1 MEIILARAIPTVYRA
16 GGTTTNHQPPTTNHG
31 ARSAP
36 QYTEGFM
43 DSSEPLLFRIAR
55 WLTFGSAVAIIFS
68 IAASQI
74 LLALALAALLLS
86 GGRMRLPRI
95 WLPLGLFLLGTLISL
110 ALSPSPA
117 AGLPQVRKI
126 FVFTTLLVVF
136 STLRDIVVIR
146 RLFLCWAGA
155 GTLTALR
162 GLVQF
167 GRKVQEAHAQG
178 RGFYDF
184 YIAER
189 ITGFTSHWMTFGGE
203 EMFALLMITA
213 FLFFAC
219 IARKRA
225 GLWLLCALLMA
236 LALLLGFTR
245 SIWAASAGAG
255 IYLLWFRKRVL
266 VPVVPVILLL
276 IAFLAPASIRE
287 RFSSMLKP
295 GKLDSN
301 QHRIVTL
308 RTGLQMVRAH
318 PWFGLGLEEVGLQ
331 FNRYVPPDIPRPLPD
346 GYYGHLH
353 SIYLQYAAER
363 GIPTMLLMLW
373 MLGQILWDCLRRIR
387 RLPPGRSDLKFVLHG
402 AVAVVIATLIAG
414 CFEYN
419 LGDSEVL
426 TMFLVVVG
434 CAYAA
439 MATAVETGTDTAVA

>member
-1 MEIILARAIPTVYRA
+1 ME
-16 GGTTTNHQPPTTNHG
+16 
-31 ARSAP
+31 
-36 QYTEGFM
+36 
-43 DSSEPLLFRIAR
+43 SSETLLFRVAR
-55 WLTFGSAVAIIFS
+55 WLTFGSAVAILFS

-110 ALSPSPA
+110 ALSPDPA

-136 STLRDIVVIR
+136 STLRDMRVIR
-146 RLFLCWAGA
+146 WLFLCWAGA

-167 GRKVQEAHAQG
+167 GHKVQEAHAQG
-178 RGFYDF
+178 RSFYE
-184 YIAER
+184 YYVAER

-219 IARKRA
+219 LARKRA
-225 GLWLLCALLMA
+225 WLWLLCAFLMA
-236 LALLLGFTR
+236 LAMLLGFTR
-245 SIWAASAGAG
+245 SIWLASAGAG
-255 IYLLWFRKRVL
+255 IYLLWFWKRVL
-266 VPVVPVILLL
+266 VVVLPVVLLL
-276 IAFLAPASIRE
+276 IALLA
-287 RFSSMLKP
+287 
-295 GKLDSN
+295 
-301 QHRIVTL
+301 HRIVTW
-308 RTGLQMVRAH
+308 RTGLEMIRAH
-318 PWFGLGLEEVGLQ
+318 PWFGVGPEEVKLQ
-331 FNRYVPPDIPRPLPD
+331 FDRYVPSDIPRPLPE
-346 GYYGHLH
+346 GWYGHLH
-353 SIYLQYAAER
+353 NIYLQYAAER
-363 GIPTMLLMLW
+363 GIPTMLMMLW
-373 MLGQILWDCLRRIR
+373 MLGQILWDCLRRLW

-402 AVAVVIATLIAG
+402 AVAVVVATMIAG
-414 CFEYN
+414 IFEYN

-439 MATAVETGTDTAVA
+439 MAINTDSAVA

>member
-1 MEIILARAIPTVYRA
+1 ME
-16 GGTTTNHQPPTTNHG
+16 
-31 ARSAP
+31 
-36 QYTEGFM
+36 
-43 DSSEPLLFRIAR
+43 SSETLLFRVAR
-55 WLTFGSAVAIIFS
+55 WLTFGSAVAILFS

-110 ALSPSPA
+110 ALSPDPA

-136 STLRDIVVIR
+136 STLRDMRTIR
-146 RLFLCWAGA
+146 WLFLCWAGA

-167 GRKVQEAHAQG
+167 GHKVQEAHAQG
-178 RGFYDF
+178 SSFYQ
-184 YIAER
+184 YYVAER

-203 EMFALLMITA
+203 EMFALLMVTA
-213 FLFFAC
+213 FLLFAC

-225 GLWLLCALLMA
+225 WLWLLCAFLMA

-245 SIWAASAGAG
+245 SIWLASAGAG
-255 IYLLWFRKRVL
+255 IYLLWFWKRIL
-266 VPVVPVILLL
+266 AAALPVVLLL
-276 IAFLAPASIRE
+276 IALLAPASIRE
-287 RFSSMLKP
+287 RFSSLLRP
-295 GKLDSN
+295 GKTDSN
-301 QHRIVTL
+301 QHRIVTW
-308 RTGLQMVRAH
+308 RTGLRMIRAH
-318 PWFGLGLEEVGLQ
+318 PWFGVGPEEVKVQ
-331 FNRYVPPDIPRPLPD
+331 FNSYVPADVPRPLPE
-346 GYYGHLH
+346 GWYGHLH
-353 SIYLQYAAER
+353 NIYLQYAAER

-373 MLGQILWDCLRRIR
+373 MLGQILWDCLHRVW
-387 RLPPGRSDLKFVLHG
+387 RLPAGRADLKFVLHG
-402 AVAVVIATLIAG
+402 AVAVLIATMIAG

-439 MATAVETGTDTAVA
+439 MDIETEIAVA

>member
-1 MEIILARAIPTVYRA
+1 
-16 GGTTTNHQPPTTNHG
+16 
-31 ARSAP
+31 
-36 QYTEGFM
+36 M
-43 DSSEPLLFRIAR
+43 DSPEPLFFRSAR
-55 WLTFGSAVAIIFS
+55 WLTFGSAVAILFS

-74 LLALALAALLLS
+74 LLGLALAALLLS

-110 ALSPSPA
+110 ALSSDPA

-136 STLRDIVVIR
+136 STLRDMVVIR

-167 GRKVQEAHAQG
+167 GRKVGEAHAQG
-178 RGFYDF
+178 RGFYD
-184 YIAER
+184 YYVAER

-203 EMFALLMITA
+203 EMFALLMVTA

-219 IARKRA
+219 VARKRA
-225 GLWLLCALLMA
+225 WLWLLCALLMA
-236 LALLLGFTR
+236 VALLLGFTR
-245 SIWAASAGAG
+245 SIWLASAGAG
-255 IYLLWFRKRVL
+255 IYLLWFWKRVL
-266 VPVVPVILLL
+266 VAAVPVVLLL

-295 GKLDSN
+295 GKVDSN
-301 QHRIVTL
+301 QHRIVTWS
-308 RTGLQMVRAH
+308 TGLEMIRAH
-318 PWFGLGLEEVGLQ
+318 PWFGLGPEEVKVQ
-331 FNRYVPPDIPRPLPD
+331 FNRYVPADIPRPLPE
-346 GYYGHLH
+346 GWYGHLH
-353 SIYLQYAAER
+353 NIYLQYAAER

-373 MLGQILWDCLRRIR
+373 MLGQILWDCLRRVW
-387 RLPPGRSDLKFVLHG
+387 RLPPGRGDLKFVLHG
-402 AVAVVIATLIAG
+402 AVAVVIATMIAG
-414 CFEYN
+414 VFEYN

-439 MATAVETGTDTAVA
+439 MDCEAKQGAAVA

>member
-1 MEIILARAIPTVYRA
+1 
-16 GGTTTNHQPPTTNHG
+16 
-31 ARSAP
+31 
-36 QYTEGFM
+36 M

-55 WLTFGSAVAIIFS
+55 WLTFGSAVAILFS
-68 IAASQI
+68 IAASET
-74 LLALALAALLLS
+74 LLGLALAALLLS

-167 GRKVQEAHAQG
+167 GHKVQEAHAQG
-178 RGFYDF
+178 RSFYE
-184 YIAER
+184 YYVAER

-203 EMFALLMITA
+203 EMFALLMTTA

-225 GLWLLCALLMA
+225 WLWLLCAFLMA

-245 SIWAASAGAG
+245 GIWLASAGAG
-255 IYLLWFRKRVL
+255 IYLLWFWKRMLVL
-266 VPVVPVILLL
+266 ALPVALLL
-276 IAFLAPASIRE
+276 IALLAPASIRE

-295 GKLDSN
+295 GKVDSN
-301 QHRIVTL
+301 QFRIVTL
-308 RTGLQMVRAH
+308 RTGLEMIRAH
-318 PWFGLGLEEVGLQ
+318 PWFGLGPEEVKLQ
-331 FNRYVPPDIPRPLPD
+331 FDRYVPPDIPRPLPE
-346 GYYGHLH
+346 GWYGHLH
-353 SIYLQYAAER
+353 NIYLQYAAER

-373 MLGQILWDCLRRIR
+373 MLAQILWDCLRRVW

-402 AVAVVIATLIAG
+402 AVAVAIATMIAG

-426 TMFLVVVG
+426 IMFLVVVG

-439 MATAVETGTDTAVA
+439 MDCEAKDATAVA

>member
-1 MEIILARAIPTVYRA
+1 
-16 GGTTTNHQPPTTNHG
+16 
-31 ARSAP
+31 
-36 QYTEGFM
+36 M
-43 DSSEPLLFRIAR
+43 DSSEPFLFRAAR
-55 WLTFGSAVAIIFS
+55 WLTFGSAVAILFS
-68 IAASQI
+68 IAISQI

-86 GGRMRLPRI
+86 GGRLRLPRI
-95 WLPLGLFLLGTLISL
+95 WLPLSLFLLGTLISL
-110 ALSPSPA
+110 AFSPNPA

-136 STLRDIVVIR
+136 STLGDIVVIR

-167 GRKVQEAHAQG
+167 GHKVQEAHTQG
-178 RGFYDF
+178 RSFYEY

-189 ITGFTSHWMTFGGE
+189 ITGFTSHWMTFGGQ
-203 EMFALLMITA
+203 EMFALLMTTA

-219 IARKRA
+219 VARKRA
-225 GLWLLCALLMA
+225 WLWLLCAFLMA

-245 SIWAASAGAG
+245 SIWVASAGAG
-255 IYLLWFRKRVL
+255 IYLLWFWKRALVAVL
-266 VPVVPVILLL
+266 PVVLLL

-287 RFSSMLKP
+287 RFSSLTNP

-301 QHRIVTL
+301 QHRIVTW
-308 RTGLQMVRAH
+308 RTGLQMIRAH
-318 PWFGLGLEEVGLQ
+318 PWFGVGPEEVKLQ
-331 FNRYVPPDIPRPLPD
+331 FNSYVPADIPRPLPE
-346 GYYGHLH
+346 GWYGHLH
-353 SIYLQYAAER
+353 NIYLQYAAER

-373 MLGQILWDCLRRIR
+373 MLGQILWDCLRRVWH
-387 RLPPGRSDLKFVLHG
+387 LSPGRTDLKFVLHG
-402 AVAVVIATLIAG
+402 AVAVVIATMIAG

-434 CAYAA
+434 CAYSA
-439 MATAVETGTDTAVA
+439 MAIETDKAVA